1 MSKHYVSIL
10 FLTILNSACSFIGI
24 RREETPAYKILE
36 KEDNKEIREYQPYI
50 KASVTVSGSYD
61 EAVDQAFKKLAGYI
75 FGKNKKKKSITMTA
89 PVLVK
94 TESQPIPMTAPV
106 FIHQSNGLLTMSFI
120 MPAKFTLEDLPIP
133 DDHDISFAPTEK
145 ELFAVIRFN
154 GRISEKIHQKRQQ
167 ELSQWLR
174 QFKNYKENGTGV
186 FAGYDPPWTIP
197 FLRRNEVMIP
207 LTLIRK

>member
-1 MSKHYVSIL
+1 MSKHHVSML
-10 FLTILNSACSFIGI
+10 FLTLLNSACSFIGI

-61 EAVDQAFKKLAGYI
+61 DAVELAFKKLAGYI
-75 FGKNKKKKSITMTA
+75 FGKNKKQKPLPMTA
-89 PVLVK
+89 PVLIK

-106 FIHQSNGLLTMSFI
+106 LIQQTNDLLTMSFI
-120 MPAKFTLEDLPIP
+120 MPAKFTLQELPIP
-133 DDHDISFAPTEK
+133 DDHDISFATTEK
-145 ELFAVIRFN
+145 QLFAVIRFN
-154 GRISEKIHQKRQQ
+154 GRISQKTHQKHQK

-174 QFKNYKENGTGV
+174 QFKSYKENGTGF

-207 LTLIRK
+207 LTIILK